1 MKFDN
6 KNPKYK
12 VIKITNIVLLILF
25 FFVEIIAQ
33 EAQGVKTPN
42 SAPVF
47 ITFFISRYIVRKM
60 FTRNSDFSYKII
72 KTIGVWLGVI
82 IAKGILGTILLSLI

>member
-33 EAQGVKTPN
+33 EVQGVKTPN
-42 SAPVF
+42 GAPVV
-47 ITFFISRYIVRKM
+47 ITFLISRYIVRKM
-60 FTRNSDFSYKII
+60 FASNSDFNYKII